1 MVTKSEMFYWY
12 DNKIFWCSYALL
24 LYCSSLLDADIS
36 VSILVIHGIK
46 LFIAFSDEVWCP
58 ALSFVPRHH
67 EGNEEEYNPTGEA
80 TAESY
85 PNWLRFH
92 IGINRYELYSRHNPV
107 VEALLKDLQTQ
118 KITSVGELRSS
129 GHY

>member
-1 MVTKSEMFYWY
+1 MLHIV
-12 DNKIFWCSYALL
+12 L
-24 LYCSSLLDADIS
+24 
-36 VSILVIHGIK
+36 
-46 LFIAFSDEVWCP
+46 
-58 ALSFVPRHH
+58 RHH

-107 VEALLKDLQTQ
+107 VEALLKDLQAQ
-118 KITSVGELRSS
+118 KITSVGKLK
-129 GHY
+129 

>member
-1 MVTKSEMFYWY
+1 MLCFP
-12 DNKIFWCSYALL
+12 D
-24 LYCSSLLDADIS
+24 
-36 VSILVIHGIK
+36 
-46 LFIAFSDEVWCP
+46 VWCP

-67 EGNEEEYNPTGEA
+67 EGNEEEEYNPTGEA

-92 IGINRYELYSRHNPV
+92 IGINRYELYSKHNPV
-107 VEALLKDLQTQ
+107 LEALLKDLQAQ

-129 GHY
+129 GSLFRKM